1 MLEGDY
7 TNRNYRWKS
16 AIIYNIRNWKLDLE
30 IATEFFYHSQL
41 GQLSGLLGFKY
52 RLVFETEYRIN
63 KSQQINFR
71 MLTEKELQIFNPQRN
86 NVIEINTILPLKR
99 KPRETKN
106 RMVDSVWAAFDTMAE
121 S

>member
-1 MLEGDY
+1 
-7 TNRNYRWKS
+7 
-16 AIIYNIRNWKLDLE
+16 
-30 IATEFFYHSQL
+30 
-41 GQLSGLLGFKY
+41 
-52 RLVFETEYRIN
+52 
-63 KSQQINFR
+63 